1 MKCKLCGTAFN
12 PGEDKFCQSCGREL
26 PQVSEAQSTP
36 ATTDTLNTG
45 PSTAIGKNSIL
56 SNSQIHTTTT
66 TTHVNNTTIEDH
78 TKKTIVC
85 AVSGKRVLY
94 TESVSCR
101 GCNNDVS
108 LEYYNPKTKKCE
120 NCHQEY
126 LQQYRVAVGE
136 AMASEGIDRK
146 ERSDLD
152 ILANKLQ
159 LTDSEKLLIED
170 EIKANYANTE
180 SEEGVELDD
189 LFEVDFN
196 EVKKSIFKKNDLS
209 SGLLKLKQIYD
220 QVQTNDE
227 VASLY
232 FLVKALINPT
242 LYLTNY
248 ESKSFEDYWQ
258 NYWYFL
264 AQLSNGDKERKG
276 YNNFKKNYNKHKNRK
291 DEIILSEIIYL
302 VLTYQTTLN
311 DGYLNKANDKLL
323 EVENISSGLL
333 NKLFKTTQQ
342 IVSSFDFVDQKYTNL
357 IPPEEPGMKEY
368 FLFFINHLYKIRP
381 EEPKIDKTISNEIKD
396 ENRKV
401 DDNSHK
407 LSSSTNSSSSS
418 QISDGQKTNKPSL
431 PPLPL
436 GATSKPV
443 LPTVPKS
450 GSSVQW
456 TKTNSEKST
465 PNHNS
470 SGVFD
475 KPKLPLV
482 PGAPKSLGI
491 VNVPNKVP
499 TNNSKPTSN
508 QVANQ
513 GKTSKPVTPTSNNN
527 SKPPMPGSG
536 KK

>member
-26 PQVSEAQSTP
+26 PQVSEAESTP

-66 TTHVNNTTIEDH
+66 TTHVNNTTIEDD

-120 NCHQEY
+120 NCHQKY
-126 LQQYRVAVGE
+126 LQQYRVAFDE

-159 LTDSEKLLIED
+159 LTDAEKQLIED
-170 EIKANYANTE
+170 EIKSIYANLE
-180 SEEGVELDD
+180 SEEVEDLDD

-196 EVKKSIFKKNDLS
+196 EVKKTIFKKNDLS

-276 YNNFKKNYNKHKNRK
+276 YNNFKKNHNKHKNRK
-291 DEIILSEIIYL
+291 DEIILSEIVYL
-302 VLTYQTTLN
+302 VVTYQTTLN
-311 DGYLNKANDKLL
+311 DGYINKANDKLL

-381 EEPKIDKTISNEIKD
+381 EEPKVDKIISKEIKE
-396 ENRKV
+396 ENHLNNNNQK
-401 DDNSHK
+401 
-407 LSSSTNSSSSS
+407 SSTSIIANG
-418 QISDGQKTNKPSL
+418 SDGIQVGQKTNKPSL
-431 PPLPL
+431 PPLPV
-436 GATSKPV
+436 GATSKPI
-443 LPTVPKS
+443 LPNVPKS
-450 GSSVQW
+450 GSAVHW
-456 TKTNSEKST
+456 AKPTPIKSN
-465 PNHNS
+465 PNNDS
-470 SGVFD
+470 SGPIV

-482 PGAPKSLGI
+482 PGATKPSGI
-491 VNVPNKVP
+491 VNFPKNVPSNKE
-499 TNNSKPTSN
+499 NINSN
-508 QVANQ
+508 QEKASN
-513 GKTSKPVTPTSNNN
+513 PITPTSNNN